1 MFLYQENLT
10 AWKRSL
16 SRNEPIPYNFKFGSL
31 CIKQLIIPRQVL
43 NALPY

>member
-1 MFLYQENLT
+1 MFPYQENFIT
-10 AWKRSL
+10 WKRSL

-31 CIKQLIIPRQVL
+31 GLKKSIIFAQAL